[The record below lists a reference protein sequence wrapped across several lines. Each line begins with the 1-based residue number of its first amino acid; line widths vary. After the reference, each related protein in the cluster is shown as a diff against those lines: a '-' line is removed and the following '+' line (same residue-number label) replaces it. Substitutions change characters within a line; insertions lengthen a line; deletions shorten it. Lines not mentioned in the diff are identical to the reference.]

1 MSRQL
6 RMTVRQLFQ
15 NSLPRPPTLLIRSF
29 DLRALS
35 DVGYVCHCKQNGRA
49 LHAPSLQQEMAVD
62 KKKLDETDA
71 GKTLSIVLTMAKERF
86 ARDLK
91 E

>member
-1 MSRQL
+1 MDI
-6 RMTVRQLFQ
+6 MAVIVDAYEKF
-15 NSLPRPPTLLIRSF
+15 
-29 DLRALS
+29 
-35 DVGYVCHCKQNGRA
+35 G
-49 LHAPSLQQEMAVD
+49 PSLQQEMAVN

-71 GKTLSIVLTMAKERF
+71 GKTLSIELTMAKERF